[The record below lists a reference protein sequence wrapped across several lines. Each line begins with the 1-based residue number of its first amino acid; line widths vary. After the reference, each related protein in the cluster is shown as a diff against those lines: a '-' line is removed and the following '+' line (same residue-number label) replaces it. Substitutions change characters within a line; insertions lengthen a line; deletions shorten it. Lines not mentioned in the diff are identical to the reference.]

1 MVPDNFYTFFATSA
15 GAGAALIGLLFVA
28 ISITPESI
36 VKEEASRER
45 RAVANNTFT
54 AMLNAFFI
62 SIGALMPGVNLG
74 AIVLVFGVIS
84 LSNGLGMNLQL
95 FRIQVR
101 NQQQHFQWRKVT
113 RYLLNI
119 LAPIVLYGYECFLA
133 IQLILSP
140 SHIDSVGNVTIVL
153 IAIYG
158 WGLEQAWELL
168 GLHRFG
174 LLSIFLF
181 WRHPAEENSLHPVGD
196 NSLDAIQN
204 NSAAIPDPVD
214 SEQR

>member
-36 VKEEASRER
+36 VKEEASPER
-45 RAVANNTFT
+45 RATANNTFT

-62 SIGALMPGVNLG
+62 SLGALIPGANLG

-84 LSNGLGMNLQL
+84 LSNGLGMNVQLLRTQSRRQL
-95 FRIQVR
+95 F
-101 NQQQHFQWRKVT
+101 HGRKIF

-119 LAPIVLYGYECFLA
+119 LAPIALYGYECFLA
-133 IQLILSP
+133 VQLILSP
-140 SHIDSVGNVTIVL
+140 SHIDSVGNITITL

-158 WGLEQAWELL
+158 WGIEQAWEML
-168 GLHRFG
+168 GLHRVA

-181 WRHPAEENSLHPVGD
+181 WRQPAEDSKPRPDGH
-196 NSLDAIQN
+196 NSLDAIRN
-204 NSAAIPDPVD
+204 NSAAIPDPID

>member
-36 VKEEASRER
+36 VKEEASPER
-45 RAVANNTFT
+45 RATANNTFT

-62 SIGALMPGVNLG
+62 SLGALIPGANLG

-84 LSNGLGMNLQL
+84 LSNGLGMNVQL
-95 FRIQVR
+95 LRFQARR
-101 NQQQHFQWRKVT
+101 QHFQWRKVT

-119 LAPIVLYGYECFLA
+119 LAPIALYGYECFLA

-140 SHIDSVGNVTIVL
+140 GHIDGVGNVTIIL

-158 WGLEQAWELL
+158 WGIEQAWEVL

-181 WRHPAEENSLHPVGD
+181 WRRPAEDGRARPARH
-196 NSLDAIQN
+196 NSLDAIQS